1 MSDSAPAPVSS
12 VASGRAHEPPERPE
26 VDVDM
31 SAVTLDAA
39 LDRVLDALSATRAA
53 Q

>member
-1 MSDSAPAPVSS
+1 VTSS
-12 VASGRAHEPPERPE
+12 
-26 VDVDM
+26 VDM

-39 LDRVLDALSATRAA
+39 LDRVLDALSAARAA